1 MVCGSVSSKLVFCCC
16 NVQCL
21 VESPA
26 VYNCLMVDA
35 GLAFLQVKF
44 SVPKGK
50 NDFFNWEIISR
61 LEKAENPLFSSL
73 KRRIKTG
80 ITL

>member
-1 MVCGSVSSKLVFCCC
+1 M
-16 NVQCL
+16 QCL